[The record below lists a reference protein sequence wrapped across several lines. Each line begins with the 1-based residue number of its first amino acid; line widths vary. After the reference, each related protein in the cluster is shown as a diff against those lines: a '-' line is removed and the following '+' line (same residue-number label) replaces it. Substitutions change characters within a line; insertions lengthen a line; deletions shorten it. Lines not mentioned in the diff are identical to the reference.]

1 MTQSRKLGTALF
13 VFGILGVLAV
23 AYSAASAYAANIS
36 VPLQIP
42 ISGTGSIEVC
52 VGEKCS
58 GIAQYVSL
66 VYRFLVGFTA
76 VLAVLAITW
85 GGVRWLTSGGESG
98 KIQEARKVIGNAI
111 IGLVI
116 ALLSYA
122 GLYLINPALTQFN
135 PLTVK
140 PIKRID
146 LTIFGQ
152 AELAFGAFPISGSF
166 FMVPLSG
173 TKDNPTIAY
182 NGKTY
187 TKEWFGDFWADVI
200 GQQSSAHF
208 IIPDTGGIGRYDAT
222 VDVHEA
228 IHGLNSASGDRLYVG
243 NKKYLDYP
251 ESRKVTLDM
260 VVKRL
265 PRVLQEG
272 DEGKFNI
279 YLNTKVSHKGH
290 PRGSLAKEEINVPKQ
305 NNHSP
310 VRGILDDFSCYN
322 GNSKVFAEI
331 WEKNLK
337 GKGQSEAG
345 CCTNGVPSF
354 VAYSL
359 ALAKT
364 LEEDDPRLLNG
375 GLFKATLK
383 ALIEDGM
390 DTYHKMER
398 IGPEGIGET
407 DKKMY
412 DLLRTHADANNLR
425 NLAKRWYNVPP
436 HKDWTKKWLGFD

>member
-1 MTQSRKLGTALF
+1 MKKHIFCLSIFLF
-13 VFGILGVLAV
+13 LAFSIAGSVFAT
-23 AYSAASAYAANIS
+23 NIS

-52 VGEKCS
+52 AGEKCS

-66 VYRFLVGFTA
+66 IYRFLVGFAA
-76 VLAVLAITW
+76 VLAVLALVW
-85 GGVRWLTSGGESG
+85 GGVRWLISGGESG
-98 KIQEARKVIGNAI
+98 KIQEAQKVIGSAV

-135 PLTVK
+135 PITVK

-146 LTIFGQ
+146 LTILAR
-152 AELAFGAFPISGSF
+152 AELAFGAFPISGDF

-208 IIPDTGGIGRYDAT
+208 IIPDTGGIGTYDAP

-228 IHGLNSASGDRLYVG
+228 IHSLNASGGSVYVG
-243 NKKYLDYP
+243 NKKYLRYP
-251 ESRKVTLDM
+251 ESSKITLDM

-272 DEGKFNI
+272 DKSRFDG
-279 YLNTKVSHKGH
+279 YLNTKFSHKGH
-290 PRGSLAKEEINVPKQ
+290 PRGSLAKEEINIAKQ
-305 NNHSP
+305 NNRSA
-310 VRGILDDFSCYN
+310 VQGILDDFSCYN

-331 WEKNLK
+331 WEKKLK
-337 GKGQSEAG
+337 GKDQSEAG
-345 CCTNGVPSF
+345 CCIYGVPSF

-390 DTYHKMER
+390 STYHKMER
-398 IGPEGIGET
+398 IGPDKISED

-412 DLLRTHADANNLR
+412 DLLRTHADATHLR
-425 NLAKRWYNVPP
+425 NLAKRWYTGT
-436 HKDWTKKWLGFD
+436 WTKKWLRFD